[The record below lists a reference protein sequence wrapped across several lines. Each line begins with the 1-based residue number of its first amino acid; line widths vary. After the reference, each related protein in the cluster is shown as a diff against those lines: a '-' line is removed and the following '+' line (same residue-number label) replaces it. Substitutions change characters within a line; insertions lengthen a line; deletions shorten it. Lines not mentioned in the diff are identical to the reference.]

1 MRLFILPHRLS
12 LSLGLSGCLA
22 LFGVRVLASE
32 DDLIR
37 QPGSEL
43 CCPGEPSVEP
53 EDNITPL
60 AGLTTDPPLFFE
72 QINLED
78 TAETSANA
86 SVGDLDGDGDLDV
99 VLAKGRHWP
108 LRNRI
113 FLNAGAGRFSV
124 ENSLF
129 PDEQPDRTYSAALG
143 DIDGD
148 GDVDMVVSNDSPDG
162 KYVYRNDG
170 RARFERVGSWGE
182 ASWNTRNA
190 CLADMNGDRL
200 PDLVVANR
208 KSTSCIIINDGAGR
222 FTREHW
228 IAIRA
233 ESATTIVAG
242 DFNGDSH
249 VDLAVPHR
257 DGGISRVF
265 FNDGKLGFQT
275 TVPFGPKKSSARAC
289 ASGDLNRDG
298 WTDLVIGD
306 DKDGTMVCLND
317 GNGQFRNTIP
327 VGDRPHVPYSIALG
341 DLNNDT
347 HPDLVVGYATGG
359 CRLFLNHG
367 MGTVFTELAFGDTTG
382 AVYGLALGDLNADG
396 RVDVVAGRSGATNA
410 VFLNRTAS
418 SH

>member
-233 ESATTIVAG
+233 ESATTIVAWRLQWRQPRR
-242 DFNGDSH
+242 S
-249 VDLAVPHR
+249 
-257 DGGISRVF
+257 GGSSSGRWYQPGFLQRWETRVS
-265 FNDGKLGFQT
+265 NDGSLWSEEVLG
-275 TVPFGPKKSSARAC
+275 
-289 ASGDLNRDG
+289 AS
-298 WTDLVIGD
+298 
-306 DKDGTMVCLND
+306 VC
-317 GNGQFRNTIP
+317 QW
-327 VGDRPHVPYSIALG
+327 
-341 DLNNDT
+341 
-347 HPDLVVGYATGG
+347 
-359 CRLFLNHG
+359 
-367 MGTVFTELAFGDTTG
+367 
-382 AVYGLALGDLNADG
+382 
-396 RVDVVAGRSGATNA
+396 
-410 VFLNRTAS
+410 
-418 SH
+418 